1 MMFISLGSMSKSM
14 RERQRQF
21 RRNKRL
27 YGVDEGSR
35 RRNSDNTP
43 RERFIG
49 WIACLQVLFLA
60 WSFGSMHFWAQ
71 VVNMTLAVFAFFGLF
86 LPGNIHCAGT
96 VAHQVFTFCLGVEC
110 FGLDYSLLS
119 TWGCRASIILGNT
132 RRL

>member
-1 MMFISLGSMSKSM
+1 MSKSM

-60 WSFGSMHFWAQ
+60 WSFGSMHF
-71 VVNMTLAVFAFFGLF
+71 
-86 LPGNIHCAGT
+86 
-96 VAHQVFTFCLGVEC
+96 
-110 FGLDYSLLS
+110 
-119 TWGCRASIILGNT
+119 
-132 RRL
+132 

>member
-1 MMFISLGSMSKSM
+1 M

-86 LPGNIHCAGT
+86 LPGKHTLRWDSRASGIRLLPRSGVFSVWITLCRLRGGT
-96 VAHQVFTFCLGVEC
+96 ELQSFLEIPGDCRG
-110 FGLDYSLLS
+110 GLD
-119 TWGCRASIILGNT
+119 R
-132 RRL
+132 